1 MMFAPAGRQSGSA
14 KRRIVIRLERAFDM
28 IVVSDTS
35 PLLSLTLVGQLDL
48 LRRLYGSLLI
58 PGAVRDELIV
68 GGAAYGDGGQVIDQ
82 PWISVRSVNN
92 PIVLKLLQREL
103 DRGEAEALALAIDLK
118 ADLILLDEF
127 KARRLADE
135 LDLPHTGVIDLLG
148 EAKRLNYVTVIKP
161 TLDALITRAH
171 FHVSQKLYH
180 RTLQSAGEL
189 DDAHTA

>member
-1 MMFAPAGRQSGSA
+1 
-14 KRRIVIRLERAFDM
+14 M

-48 LRRLYGSLLI
+48 LRQLYGSIVI
-58 PGAVRDELIV
+58 PEAVRDELIV
-68 GGAAYGDGGQVIDQ
+68 GGAAYGDGDEVIAQ
-82 PWISVRSVNN
+82 TWISVRPVAN

-127 KARRLADE
+127 KARRLADD

-148 EAKRLNYVTVIKP
+148 EAKRLNYVASIKP
-161 TLDALITRAH
+161 TLDALINRAH
-171 FHVSQKLYH
+171 FHVSQKLYQ

-189 DDAHTA
+189 DDAYSA

>member
-1 MMFAPAGRQSGSA
+1 
-14 KRRIVIRLERAFDM
+14 M

-35 PLLSLTLVGQLDL
+35 PVLSLTLVGQLDL
-48 LRRLYGSLLI
+48 LRQLYGSIMI
-58 PGAVRDELIV
+58 PEAVRDELIV
-68 GGAAYGDGGQVIDQ
+68 DGAAYHNGDEVIQ
-82 PWISVRSVNN
+82 QNWIHIRTVTNL
-92 PIVLKLLQREL
+92 IVLKLLQREL

-127 KARRLADE
+127 KARRLADD

-148 EAKRLNYVTVIKP
+148 EAKRLNYLSEVKP
-161 TLDALITRAH
+161 TLDALINHAH
-171 FHVSQKLYH
+171 FHVSQKLYQ

>member
-1 MMFAPAGRQSGSA
+1 
-14 KRRIVIRLERAFDM
+14 M

-48 LRRLYGSLLI
+48 LRQLYGSIVI

-68 GGAAYGDGGQVIDQ
+68 GGAAYGDGDKVINQ
-82 PWISVRSVNN
+82 AWITVRAVAN

-103 DRGEAEALALAIDLK
+103 DRGEAEALALAIELK

-135 LDLPHTGVIDLLG
+135 LSLPHTGVIDLLG
-148 EAKRLNYVTVIKP
+148 EAKRLQYLTVIKP
-161 TLDALITRAH
+161 TLDALINQAH

-180 RTLQSAGEL
+180 RTLESAGEL
-189 DDAHTA
+189 ADAHPA